1 MIVNTDIDIDVAD
14 RNKLL
19 TLIKHTPA
27 TINEK
32 NKMRKHNTGVYFHK
46 IPMNPF
52 NGLSTIDYKKA
63 EELGYFKLDILNVS
77 IYRNITTKEQLDEM
91 LTMEPMWELLEHK
104 EVVEQL
110 FHVHNHFD
118 IVNTLK
124 PKSIEQL
131 AAVLA
136 IIRPAKRH
144 LLRQNWNEID
154 ENVWKRPQGDEY
166 YFKKAHAFAYAHA
179 IVLQLNMLTKGF
191 SLQD

>member
-14 RNKLL
+14 RNRLL
-19 TLIKHTPA
+19 NLIKNTPA
-27 TINEK
+27 MINDNGK
-32 NKMRKHNTGVYFHK
+32 KRKHNTGVYFHDV
-46 IPMNPF
+46 PCDPWT
-52 NGLSTIDYKKA
+52 GLSTVDYKQA
-63 EELGYFKLDILNVS
+63 EEHGFFKLDILNVNVYED
-77 IYRNITTKEQLDEM
+77 IETVQELETLIET
-91 LTMEPMWELLEHK
+91 EPMWDLLEHQD
-104 EVVEQL
+104 VVKKL
-110 FHVHNHFD
+110 FHIHNHYD
-118 IVNTLK
+118 IVKRMK
-124 PKSIEQL
+124 PASIEQL